1 MTERAKRYSDS
12 ERALYEEQEA
22 AEVGIKE
29 TVHSPTCT
37 KEGPS
42 RADGDDPAHPEEEN
56 VKGEEAQKRLLE
68 TRHGIATSCSATPT
82 QPRSAC

>member
-22 AEVGIKE
+22 AKVGIKE

-42 RADGDDPAHPEEEN
+42 RADDDDPAHPEEEN
-56 VKGEEAQKRLLE
+56 VKGGEAHKRPRE
-68 TRHGIATSCSATPT
+68 DCHGIATSCSTTPT
-82 QPRSAC
+82 QPRSAY